1 MREMKDSGVEWIGE
15 IPSEWDFLRG
25 KTIFRQ
31 RTTKGNTEEVLL
43 SATQQFGMY
52 PQSLIEGVVQVKEET
67 DLQTFK
73 TVHKNDYVI
82 SLRSFQG
89 GFEMS
94 DYEGVCSP
102 AYQVLYNIKP
112 IDYRYYKML
121 FKSDGFISKM
131 NSLTVGIRE
140 GKNIQFADF
149 AKTLIPYPPIDE
161 QKRISDYLDSKCA
174 KIDSIIEKQQAII
187 EKLKEYKLSVVT
199 ETVTKGLNPDVEM
212 KDSGVEWIGEIPKS
226 WTVAKLK
233 NYCELKTGSTP
244 STSEMEWFDGDIKWY
259 TPGDF
264 SENYYLGQ
272 SSRTL
277 SQKAKDD
284 NVATIIPKNTVM
296 IVGIGATAGK
306 IGFTKEECS
315 CNQQI
320 TALKTKKMDASY
332 LMYWMIANTKF
343 LRETAMF
350 TTLPIL
356 NNQTIGNYIVV
367 APSDIKE
374 EQEIAEFLDIKSE
387 QIESKIRN
395 TYSIINKL
403 LAYKKSLI
411 YEVVTGKKE
420 V

>member
-1 MREMKDSGVEWIGE
+1 MREMKDSGI
-15 IPSEWDFLRG
+15 
-25 KTIFRQ
+25 
-31 RTTKGNTEEVLL
+31 
-43 SATQQFGMY
+43 
-52 PQSLIEGVVQVKEET
+52 
-67 DLQTFK
+67 
-73 TVHKNDYVI
+73 
-82 SLRSFQG
+82 
-89 GFEMS
+89 
-94 DYEGVCSP
+94 
-102 AYQVLYNIKP
+102 
-112 IDYRYYKML
+112 
-121 FKSDGFISKM
+121 
-131 NSLTVGIRE
+131 
-140 GKNIQFADF
+140 
-149 AKTLIPYPPIDE
+149 
-161 QKRISDYLDSKCA
+161 
-174 KIDSIIEKQQAII
+174 
-187 EKLKEYKLSVVT
+187 
-199 ETVTKGLNPDVEM
+199 
-212 KDSGVEWIGEIPKS
+212 EWIGEIPKS